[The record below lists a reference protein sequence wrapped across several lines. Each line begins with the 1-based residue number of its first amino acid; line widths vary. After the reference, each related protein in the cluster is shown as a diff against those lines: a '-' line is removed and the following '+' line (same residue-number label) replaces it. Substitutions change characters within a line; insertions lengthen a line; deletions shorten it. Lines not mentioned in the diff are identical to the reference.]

1 VAVTASNKI
10 TRAVANSLIKF
21 VIKSVIREEN
31 LPMSNKENS
40 SECNTPSVD
49 ESSVVLATKQWLEA
63 VIIGLNFCPFA
74 KKEFVNNTICYHESK
89 ADQIK
94 VALHEL
100 IEQCRYLQAHDE
112 LETTLIIYRD
122 GFRGF
127 ERYLDLVDYGND
139 LLVDSGFEG
148 VFQLASM
155 HPEYCFDG
163 EDYDDASNFTNRS
176 PYPIIHIIR
185 EASMARV
192 LSVYNEPEK
201 IPENNIVVANEKGA
215 NFFQQLL
222 KSIHKNHLTR

>member
-1 VAVTASNKI
+1 MSDSDINSEEI
-10 TRAVANSLIKF
+10 TLRS
-21 VIKSVIREEN
+21 
-31 LPMSNKENS
+31 
-40 SECNTPSVD
+40 T
-49 ESSVVLATKQWLEA
+49 ESAAILATKQWLEE

-74 KKEFVNNTICYHESK
+74 KKEFINNTICYHDSK
-89 ADQIK
+89 TEHVK
-94 VALHEL
+94 SALHEL
-100 IEQCRYLQAHDE
+100 IEQCRYLQAHEE
-112 LETTLIIYRD
+112 LETTLIVYTE

-176 PYPIIHIIR
+176 PYPMIHIIR

-192 LSVYNEPEK
+192 LSVYNEPET
-201 IPENNIVVANEKGA
+201 NIVLAKEKGA
-215 NFFQQLL
+215 NFFQQ
-222 KSIHKNHLTR
+222 ILTRIHHKHPLK

>member
-1 VAVTASNKI
+1 MSDSDINSEEI
-10 TRAVANSLIKF
+10 TLRS
-21 VIKSVIREEN
+21 
-31 LPMSNKENS
+31 
-40 SECNTPSVD
+40 T
-49 ESSVVLATKQWLEA
+49 ESAPILATKQWLEE

-74 KKEFVNNTICYHESK
+74 KKEFVNNTICYHDSK
-89 ADQIK
+89 TEHVK
-94 VALHEL
+94 SALHEL
-100 IEQCRYLQAHDE
+100 IEQCRYLQAHEE
-112 LETTLIIYRD
+112 LETTLIVYTE

-176 PYPIIHIIR
+176 PYPMIHIIR

-192 LSVYNEPEK
+192 LSVYNEPET
-201 IPENNIVVANEKGA
+201 IPENNIVLAKEKGA
-215 NFFQQLL
+215 SFFQQ
-222 KSIHKNHLTR
+222 ILTRIHHKHPLK

>member
-1 VAVTASNKI
+1 MAITASHKI
-10 TRAVANSLIKF
+10 RSEEKAVMNNSD
-21 VIKSVIREEN
+21 N
-31 LPMSNKENS
+31 NN
-40 SECNTPSVD
+40 
-49 ESSVVLATKQWLEA
+49 ESSAVLATKQWIEE

-74 KKEFVNNTICYHESK
+74 KKEFVNNTIYYHESTTDQVK
-89 ADQIK
+89 A
-94 VALHEL
+94 ALHEL

-127 ERYLDLVDYGND
+127 DRYLDLVDYGND

-163 EDYDDASNFTNRS
+163 EDYDDSSNFTNRS
-176 PYPIIHIIR
+176 PYPVIHIIR

-201 IPENNIVVANEKGA
+201 IPENNISLANKKGS
-215 NFFQQLL
+215 NYFQQILNNIHNKYPL
-222 KSIHKNHLTR
+222 K